1 MNNFSKITALICTFS
16 RSEYLYETIQSIK
29 NQSSLVDEILIIE
42 SGDYGCYRKYTNI
55 FGGGNVTVLYLPGAL
70 LGAARNFGVKKSK
83 DGIIIFGDDDDVWNI
98 NRVSKIIDSL
108 NSENISVCVHNFEVF
123 GEGLERHSPL
133 KRIKYGNK
141 FIINNLISNRVGGGS
156 SFAAKKEI
164 LCLIPFD
171 ENLKRAEDID
181 WWLRLMLAGVRISV
195 IEENLVSYRLHSER
209 MSGANLNGLI
219 GELYFI
225 RKYLRLGFIIIIG
238 AALKTLRIIV
248 KFIYK

>member
-1 MNNFSKITALICTFS
+1 MNKSCNITALICTFS
-16 RSEYLYETIQSIK
+16 RSEYIYETIQSIK
-29 NQSSLVDEILIIE
+29 NQSHLVDEILIVE
-42 SGDYGCYRKYTNI
+42 SGDYEFYENYKSNFSEDR
-55 FGGGNVTVLYLPGAL
+55 VRVLYLPGAL
-70 LGAARNFGVKKSK
+70 LGAARNFGVKNSK
-83 DGIIIFGDDDDVWNI
+83 KGIVIFGDDDDIWNTH
-98 NRVSKIIDSL
+98 RVSKIIDSL

-123 GEGLERHSPL
+123 GEGVERHSPL

-141 FIINNLISNRVGGGS
+141 FVINNLVTNRVGGGS

-181 WWLRLMLAGVRISV
+181 WWLRLMLAEVRIGV
-195 IEENLVSYRLHSER
+195 LEENLVSYRLHSGR
-209 MSGANLNGLI
+209 MSGTDLNSVI

-225 RKYLRLGFIIIIG
+225 KKYLRLGFIIIIG

-248 KFIYK
+248 KYVHK